1 MGDQG
6 ETDEEG
12 GSENPVAA
20 RFFTDVEHWI
30 TIGIGVVLIV
40 ATLLLLT
47 GSTAGLLDAVK
58 HWPQTSGIFLIV
70 DKLLFTLMLVE
81 ILHTVRQS
89 ITSDQIPVEPFLIVG
104 LIASVR
110 RILIVTVEVADQSKQ
125 ANSTDFDHAMIE
137 LGVLGGLT
145 LVLIVSIYL
154 SRMSKRLQASRPASE
169 DANAPAAESS
179 TSAHPAPHG

>member
-1 MGDQG
+1 MDDRAHVED
-6 ETDEEG
+6 ETG
-12 GSENPVAA
+12 AENPTVA
-20 RFFTDVEHWI
+20 RLFTNVEHWI

-47 GSTAGLLDAVK
+47 GSAAGLLETVK
-58 HWPQTSGIFLIV
+58 HWPETSGIFLIV

-110 RILIVTVEVADQSKQ
+110 RILIVTVDVADQSKQ
-125 ANSTDFDHAMIE
+125 SDTEHFVHSMIE

-145 LVLIVSIYL
+145 LVLILSIYL
-154 SRMSKRLQASRPASE
+154 SRVSKRKTA
-169 DANAPAAESS
+169 
-179 TSAHPAPHG
+179 